1 MSLGNRIASWVL
13 AIVAI
18 SIVTATGTLVGLDP
32 STVGFAYLIVV
43 LLISVGGGLLVGTV
57 SSVIATLCYNFFFFP
72 PLYTFTI
79 AEPANWFAL
88 AAFLVASVTVNRL
101 VVAARIQAETAEQ
114 RRKELETL
122 YGLSI
127 DLFTATNRV
136 GALGEAAG
144 RALQLL
150 GAREGGLVLFDASP
164 YRQKVI
170 WWSGEKPDEIEDL
183 IAGVGRHKESLE
195 FPSPLGRDVYL
206 PLVVG
211 GKTSG
216 ALVARGTEAS
226 KQALESAARLVALAV
241 ERERFIEENA
251 HIHALRESEA
261 LKTSL
266 LRAISHDLTTPITAI
281 TIRTESVR
289 RRAAGDPE
297 LLNDIGA
304 IAEETARL
312 RRRIDNLLSM
322 ARLEAGKARPRRE
335 PTPPADLF
343 RAVRENLP
351 LVFNARPVTVHVEA
365 DCPDAYVDPSL
376 ALEIL
381 VNLVENAH
389 RVSPPNAPIE
399 LVARRHPMDPHRLRI
414 EVLDRGPGLPPGVTD
429 ADGNIATETSDVAQ
443 RGLGLEIA
451 RSLAAANGGS
461 IGLAPR
467 PGGGTI
473 ARIDLPA
480 ALLPVEEQ
488 A

>member
-1 MSLGNRIASWVL
+1 
-13 AIVAI
+13 
-18 SIVTATGTLVGLDP
+18 
-32 STVGFAYLIVV
+32 
-43 LLISVGGGLLVGTV
+43 
-57 SSVIATLCYNFFFFP
+57 
-72 PLYTFTI
+72 
-79 AEPANWFAL
+79 
-88 AAFLVASVTVNRL
+88 
-101 VVAARIQAETAEQ
+101 
-114 RRKELETL
+114 
-122 YGLSI
+122 
-127 DLFTATNRV
+127 
-136 GALGEAAG
+136 
-144 RALQLL
+144 
-150 GAREGGLVLFDASP
+150 
-164 YRQKVI
+164 
-170 WWSGEKPDEIEDL
+170 
-183 IAGVGRHKESLE
+183 LE

-211 GKTSG
+211 GKTTG

-289 RRAAGDPE
+289 RRAVGDHE
-297 LLNDIGA
+297 LLDDIGA

-381 VNLVENAH
+381 VNLLENAH
-389 RVSPPNAPIE
+389 RVSPPAAPIE
-399 LVARRHPMDPHRLRI
+399 LVARRHPMDADKLRI
-414 EVLDRGPGLPPGVTD
+414 EVLDRGPGLPPGVAD

-467 PGGGTI
+467 PGGGTMV
-473 ARIDLPA
+473 RVDLPA
-480 ALLPVEEQ
+480 ALLPVPDSI
-488 A
+488 

>member
-1 MSLGNRIASWVL
+1 MKRA
-13 AIVAI
+13 AI
-18 SIVTATGTLVGLDP
+18 SWAAAIAGIAFVTAVGSVIGLNP

-43 LLISVGGGLLVGTV
+43 LLISVWGGLLVGTV

-72 PLYTFTI
+72 PLYTLTI

-88 AAFLVASVTVNRL
+88 AAFLVASVTVSRL
-101 VVAARIQAETAEQ
+101 VVAARVQAEKAEQ
-114 RRKELETL
+114 RRTELETL

-144 RALQLL
+144 RALKLL
-150 GAREGGLVLFDASP
+150 GAREGGLVLFEGSP
-164 YRQKVI
+164 YRQKVV
-170 WWSGEKPDEIEDL
+170 WWNGQKPDEIEDL
-183 IAGVGRHKESLE
+183 IAGIGRHKEALE
-195 FPSPLGRDVYL
+195 LPSPLGRDVYL
-206 PLVVG
+206 PLEVG
-211 GKTSG
+211 GKPSG

-226 KQALESAARLVALAV
+226 KQALESAARLVGLAV

-251 HIHALRESEA
+251 HVQALRESEA

-281 TIRTESVR
+281 TIRTESLR
-289 RRAAGDPE
+289 RSANADAD
-297 LLNDIGA
+297 LLDNVSA
-304 IAEETARL
+304 IAEETSRL

-322 ARLEAGKARPRRE
+322 ARLEAGKAKPRRE

-351 LVFNARPVTVHVEA
+351 LVFGSRPVSVHVDA
-365 DCPDAYVDPSL
+365 DCPDANVDPSL

-389 RVSPPNAPIE
+389 RVSPAAAPIE
-399 LVARRHPMDPHRLRI
+399 LVARRHPLDADKIRI
-414 EVLDRGPGLPPGVTD
+414 EVLDRGPGLPPGVID
-429 ADGNIATETSDVAQ
+429 GAGNIAAPISDIAQ

-480 ALLPVEEQ
+480 AVMPVQER